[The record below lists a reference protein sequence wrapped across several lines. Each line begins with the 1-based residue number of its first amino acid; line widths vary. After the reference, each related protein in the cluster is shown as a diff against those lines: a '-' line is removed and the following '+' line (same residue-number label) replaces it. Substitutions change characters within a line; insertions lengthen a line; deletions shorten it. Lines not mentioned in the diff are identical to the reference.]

1 MNETKFR
8 NIQKIIQQQA
18 REFALITIA
27 SDVSTAKG
35 CAAKNRAHEFSNKH
49 WNAVREKHG
58 FTQEEFDFVEAA
70 NEAFNE
76 SIRVE
81 ENG

>member
-8 NIQKIIQQQA
+8 NIQKIIQQKA

-35 CAAKNRAHEFSNKH
+35 RAAKNHALEFSNNH
-49 WNAVREKHG
+49 WKAVAEKHG
-58 FTQEEFDFVEAA
+58 FTEADFDYVEAA
-70 NEAFNE
+70 KF
-76 SIRVE
+76 
-81 ENG
+81 

>member
-35 CAAKNRAHEFSNKH
+35 CAARDRALLISNNH
-49 WNAVREKHG
+49 WKAVREKHG

-70 NEAFNE
+70 TRLSTSRFE
-76 SIRVE
+76 
-81 ENG
+81 